1 MAQRFLVVPLLVRG
15 RTLVLLTFLPL
26 RCAGQLPLLG
36 ASLLS
41 KGVLLLLRLPLRPKG
56 PEWPGFAVLLML
68 VVLLL
73 PQWVLMLWMAASW
86 LRLATSLRLMVALLT
101 QAALP
106 PQRVRSVLL
115 LMGTLPLLELSL
127 LRKALT
133 R

>member
-26 RCAGQLPLLG
+26 RCVGQLLLLG

-56 PEWPGFAVLLML
+56 LEWPGFAVLPML
-68 VVLLL
+68 VVSLL
-73 PQWVLMLWMAASW
+73 
-86 LRLATSLRLMVALLT
+86 
-101 QAALP
+101 

-127 LRKALT
+127 LRNALT
-133 R
+133 L